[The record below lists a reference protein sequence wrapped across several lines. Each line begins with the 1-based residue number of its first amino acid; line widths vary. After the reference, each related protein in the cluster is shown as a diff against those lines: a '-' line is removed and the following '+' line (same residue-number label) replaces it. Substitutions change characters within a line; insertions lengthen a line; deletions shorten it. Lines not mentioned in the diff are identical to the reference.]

1 MRIRPWPFFGGEP
14 VINKPFRR
22 HQVIGRKEIKAVKK
36 VMKSGVLSQFLGNWS
51 PDFSGGPRVIE
62 FEKQCSECFGIKHY
76 ISVNSWTS
84 GLIAA
89 IGATFRKV
97 WANLDQ
103 LK

>member
-1 MRIRPWPFFGGEP
+1 
-14 VINKPFRR
+14 
-22 HQVIGRKEIKAVKK
+22 
-36 VMKSGVLSQFLGNWS
+36 MKSGVLSQFLGTWS
-51 PDFSGGPRVIE
+51 LDFFGGPRVIE
-62 FEKQCSECFGIKHY
+62 FEKQCYEYFGIKHS
-76 ISVNSWTS
+76 ISVNSWAS